1 MKRKNNKIDV
11 AEFRGRQV
19 VGFMSVQNFRRLDWI
34 IREHDVKTII
44 ELGAFVGLS
53 TCFFAERVEHVWTV
67 DHFQVEAQ
75 DYPNYLRPIHES
87 AAQDQYAEFLRNT
100 LAYRNI
106 TGIRM
111 SFEEAL
117 ALPLE
122 ADMVYIDAAQPY
134 EKFKAVVDAWVPRAR
149 KVIAGDDTQAPG
161 VRRTVQGLGVEVTE
175 RTWWKPL

>member
-1 MKRKNNKIDV
+1 MRKTGKVDV

-19 VGFMSVQNFRRLDWI
+19 VGFMTESTLARLDWI
-34 IREHDVKTII
+34 ISTYNVETVV

-67 DHFQVEAQ
+67 DHFNVESQ
-75 DYPNYLRPIHES
+75 EYPRYLRPIHEP
-87 AAQDQYAEFLRNT
+87 AAADQYAEFLRNT

-111 SFEEAL
+111 SFDEAL

-122 ADMVYIDAAQPY
+122 ADLVYIDAAQPY
-134 EKFKAVVDAWVPRAR
+134 AKFKATVDGWMPRAR
-149 KVIAGDDTQAPG
+149 KVIAGDDTQAAG
-161 VRRTVQGLGVEVTE
+161 VRRTVKGLGVEVTE
-175 RTWWKPL
+175 RTWWLPL